1 MHSNLNWPVAVVR
14 YIAREELCDVYSN
27 HILLKDNR
35 MSQCARG
42 CKIKVVSKHSKTAA
56 YIVSVILM
64 NKLKLG
70 VVL

>member
-1 MHSNLNWPVAVVR
+1 
-14 YIAREELCDVYSN
+14 
-27 HILLKDNR
+27 